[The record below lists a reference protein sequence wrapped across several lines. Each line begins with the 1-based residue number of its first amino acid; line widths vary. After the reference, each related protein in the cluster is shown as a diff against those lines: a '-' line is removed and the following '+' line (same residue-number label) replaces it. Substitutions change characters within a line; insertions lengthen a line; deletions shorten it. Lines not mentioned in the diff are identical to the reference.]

1 MGNSLAC
8 PKQDALKETGSLNF
22 EHSLM
27 YFEGSKFKE
36 RKIAKRKNKSKF
48 KERKIA
54 KRKNKPVELLSFGSI
69 REHNLSKLCTIHFSI
84 LLQYAISKNCH
95 HSSPAPSIFP

>member
-22 EHSLM
+22 ENSLI

-36 RKIAKRKNKSKF
+36 NKL
-48 KERKIA
+48 A

-95 HSSPAPSIFP
+95 HSSPAPSIFPQSSLW